1 VKTAFIFRQAAG
13 QQVFSHQGTGQ
24 FPGVS
29 HRGGTGSVVAVTTGE
44 LGPSVPPLSV
54 TVTL

>member
-1 VKTAFIFRQAAG
+1 M
-13 QQVFSHQGTGQ
+13 GQ

-44 LGPSVPPLSV
+44 LGPSAPPLSV